1 MDFRVLQT
9 FMVAAT
15 TENFHQT
22 AEALFI
28 AQPTVSQHI
37 RQLEKE
43 LGIELFERV
52 GKRVRLTAAGKRYLP
67 HAKGLI
73 EQWHSSMEDLQAWR
87 QGYREKLQLAVSPII
102 ARARFSHL
110 LHRYTKLYP
119 DVDISIKIVD
129 SVEIGPLVQS
139 GQADLGLTRMV
150 PGEFQLSTYLLY
162 EDPVVFAVPHSGGDM
177 EAPLPDWEQEV
188 QANRLLTHNHPGYWD
203 ELLLLL
209 RQRGFSLRTMA
220 VSQVDITKRFI
231 EDGLGVSFLPRT
243 AVDRDLFEN
252 RFIELPTPGLVLPK
266 VASYLLVPKSG
277 ISEPAQHFVEI
288 LRSLYPPMP
297 LVVPGD
303 GHKR

>member
-9 FMVAAT
+9 FMMAAA

-43 LGIELFERV
+43 LGIDLFERV

-67 HAKGLI
+67 HAKGLL
-73 EQWHSSMEDLQAWR
+73 EQWHHGIEDLQAWR

-119 DVDISIKIVD
+119 DVDISIKIVESID
-129 SVEIGPLVQS
+129 IGPLVQS
-139 GQADLGLTRMV
+139 GQADLGLTRIV
-150 PGEFQLSTYLLY
+150 PGEFQLETYLLY
-162 EDPVVFAVPHSGGDM
+162 EDPIVFAVPHSGGDM
-177 EAPLPDWEQEV
+177 EAPLPDWEVEV
-188 QANRLLTHNHPGYWD
+188 QVNRLLTHNHPGYWD

-209 RQRGFSLRTMA
+209 RQRGLFLRTMA

-231 EDGLGVSFLPRT
+231 EDGLGVSFLPRS
-243 AVDRDLFEN
+243 AVNRELFEN
-252 RFIELPTPGLVLPK
+252 RFIELPTPGLALPS
-266 VASYLLVPKSG
+266 VASYLLVPKG
-277 ISEPAQHFVEI
+277 GVNEPAQHFMEV
-288 LRSLYPPMP
+288 LQALYPPMP
-297 LVVPGD
+297 PVPSG
-303 GHKR
+303 GRV

>member
-67 HAKGLI
+67 HAKALL
-73 EQWHSSMEDLQAWR
+73 EQWHHGIEDLQAWR
-87 QGYREKLQLAVSPII
+87 QGYREKLNLAVSPII
-102 ARARFSHL
+102 ARARLSHL
-110 LHRYTKLYP
+110 LRRYTKLYP
-119 DVDISIKIVD
+119 DVDLAIKIAD

-150 PGEFQLSTYLLY
+150 PGEFQLATYLLY
-162 EDPVVFAVPHSGGDM
+162 EDPVVFAVPSNGGDM
-177 EAPLPDWEQEV
+177 EAPLPDWEMELQSK
-188 QANRLLTHNHPGYWD
+188 RLLTHNHPGYWD
-203 ELLLLL
+203 ELLLVL
-209 RQRGFSLRTMA
+209 RQRGLSLRTMA

-231 EDGLGVSFLPRT
+231 EEGLGVSFLPRT
-243 AVDRDLFEN
+243 AVSRDLFEN

-266 VASYLLVPKSG
+266 VASYVVMPKGGVSDT
-277 ISEPAQHFVEI
+277 AQNFVEI
-288 LRSLYPPMP
+288 LHSLYAPMP
-297 LVVPGD
+297 PVVISG
-303 GHKR
+303 RS

>member
-43 LGIELFERV
+43 LGIKLFERV

-67 HAKGLI
+67 HAKGLL
-73 EQWHSSMEDLQAWR
+73 EQWHHGMEDLQAWR

-102 ARARFSHL
+102 ARARLSHL
-110 LHRYTKLYP
+110 LHRYTKRFP
-119 DVDISIKIVD
+119 DVDLSIKIAD
-129 SVEIGPLVQS
+129 SIEIGPLVQS

-150 PGEFQLSTYLLY
+150 PGEFQLATYMLY
-162 EDPVVFAVPHSGGDM
+162 EDPIVFAVPHSGGDM
-177 EAPLPDWEQEV
+177 EAPLPDWEQEL
-188 QANRLLTHNHPGYWD
+188 QSKRLLTHNHPGYWD

-209 RQRGFSLRTMA
+209 RQRGLSLRTMA

-231 EDGLGVSFLPRT
+231 EDGLGVSFLPRS

-252 RFIELPTPGLVLPK
+252 RFIELPTPGLALPK
-266 VASYLLVPKSG
+266 VASYLVMPKGGVSDA
-277 ISEPAQHFVEI
+277 AQDFVDI
-288 LRSLYPPMP
+288 LQTLYAPMP
-297 LVVPGD
+297 PVLTSS
-303 GHKR
+303 RS